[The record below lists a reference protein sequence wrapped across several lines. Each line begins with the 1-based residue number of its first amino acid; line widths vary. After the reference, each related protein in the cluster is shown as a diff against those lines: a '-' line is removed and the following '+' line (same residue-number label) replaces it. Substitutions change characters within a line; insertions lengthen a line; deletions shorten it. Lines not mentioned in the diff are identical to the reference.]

1 MLMTAADMKGRLDQ
15 LESERARALQAGL
28 GSNRLYMAD
37 LEEEIEAVRAAYV
50 GSAVIEIASLRAVL
64 GAPLRD

>member
-1 MLMTAADMKGRLDQ
+1 MVVTAADMKGRLDE
-15 LESERARALQAGL
+15 LESERAFALHAGL

-50 GSAVIEIASLRAVL
+50 GSAVVEIACLRADLGASLR
-64 GAPLRD
+64 G

>member
-1 MLMTAADMKGRLDQ
+1 MLMTAADMKGRLEE

-28 GSNRLYMAD
+28 ASNRLYMAD

-50 GSAVIEIASLRAVL
+50 GSAVVEIASLRAAL
-64 GAPLRD
+64 GAPLRG